1 MQFFVDSADCAELGA
16 LQSSGLVDGVTTNPS
31 LVAKTGRG
39 LFEVVREICAI
50 VPGPV
55 SAEVVATDTDGM
67 LAQGAQLAG
76 LAKNVV
82 VKVPLTW
89 EGLRAVPA
97 LTAKRIPTNV
107 TLCFTPAQALL
118 AAKAGATYVSPFI
131 GRLDDIGESGV
142 ALIAAI
148 RKLYDHYGFATK
160 ILAASI
166 RHAAHVEE
174 AARLGADCATM
185 PPKIMRVLAEHE
197 LTAKGLEAFLRDWKA
212 SGLTFK

>member
-1 MQFFVDSADCAELGA
+1 MQFFVDSADCAEIRA
-16 LQSSGLVDGVTTNPS
+16 LSELGLVDGVTTNPS

-39 LFEVVREICAI
+39 FFEVVREICAI

-67 LAQGAQLAG
+67 LAEGEQLAA

-82 VKVPLTW
+82 VKLPLTQA
-89 EGLRAVPA
+89 GLRAA
-97 LTAKRIPTNV
+97 AAFRQKRIATNV
-107 TLCFTPAQALL
+107 TLCFSAVQALL

-131 GRLDDIGESGV
+131 GRLDDIGEDGT
-142 ALIAAI
+142 ALIGAMRA
-148 RKLYDHYGFATK
+148 LYDRHGLTTK

-166 RHAAHVEE
+166 RHAEHVEA

-185 PPKIMRVLAEHE
+185 PPKILRRLDAHE
-197 LTAKGLEAFLRDWKA
+197 LTQKGLDAFLQDWNA
-212 SGLTFK
+212 SGLKFE